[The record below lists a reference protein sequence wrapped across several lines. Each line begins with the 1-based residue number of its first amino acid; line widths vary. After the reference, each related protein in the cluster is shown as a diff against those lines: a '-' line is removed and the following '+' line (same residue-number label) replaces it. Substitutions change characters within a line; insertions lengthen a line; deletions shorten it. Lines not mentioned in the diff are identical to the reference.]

1 VGVMSTSPESGGGFK
16 RQVPRRPARPAY
28 ERRRYHCHAWNLG
41 DQTVREIGDDLAFEI
56 PAQLWVNDCENQVG
70 E

>member
-1 VGVMSTSPESGGGFK
+1 MMAQVESLPHDAAAVDGDT
-16 RQVPRRPARPAY
+16 PATG
-28 ERRRYHCHAWNLG
+28 AWNLG